1 MTAADDER
9 TSNATP
15 LYFPD
20 TDTCI
25 DALRG
30 SFPAIQRHMRR
41 LSPAS
46 IRMASIVRAE
56 LLLGAEKSLQ
66 PDRTRSTVI
75 AFLRP
80 FAVAD
85 FDSAAA
91 TAYARIRAE
100 LERRGEVIGPNDL
113 ILGATVLSRG
123 GILVTRNAREFD
135 RVEGLV
141 TADWT
146 R

>member
-1 MTAADDER
+1 MTASDER
-9 TSNATP
+9 ATGVGP

-30 SFPAIQRHMRR
+30 RFPSIERRMRR
-41 LSPAS
+41 RSPAS
-46 IRMASIVRAE
+46 IRVASIVQAE
-56 LLLGAEKSLQ
+56 LLLGAEKSVE
-66 PDRTRSTVI
+66 PERTRSTVI

-80 FAVAD
+80 FDVAD

-100 LERRGEVIGPNDL
+100 LEGRGEVIGPNDL
-113 ILGATVLSRG
+113 ILAATVLSRG
-123 GILVTRNAREFD
+123 GILVTRNAREFE
-135 RVEGLV
+135 RVQGLA
-141 TADWT
+141 TENWT